1 MTGQMTLAQ
10 NRLFGTDGLGVS
22 DIKLFPGSER
32 DVSNEQFVAEI
43 NKVLAQLEAGD
54 YDVVEE

>member
-10 NRLFGTDGLGVS
+10 NRLFGADGLGVS
-22 DIKLFPGSER
+22 DIKLFPGTER
-32 DVSNEQFVAEI
+32 DVSSEQFVAEL

-54 YDVVEE
+54 YEVVED

>member
-1 MTGQMTLAQ
+1 MTGQMILAQ
-10 NRLFGTDGLGVS
+10 NRLFGTDGLDVS

-32 DVSNEQFVAEI
+32 DVSSEQFVSEL

-54 YDVVEE
+54 YEFVEE